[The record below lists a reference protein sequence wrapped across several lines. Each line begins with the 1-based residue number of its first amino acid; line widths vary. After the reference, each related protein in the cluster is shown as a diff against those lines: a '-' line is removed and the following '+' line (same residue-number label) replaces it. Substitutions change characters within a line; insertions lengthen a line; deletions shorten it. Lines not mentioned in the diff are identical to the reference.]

1 MHTLIVDCIGFLL
14 KFAVYA
20 VNADGEVYQK
30 AYMSP
35 EDIAKYASANRDIKS
50 IKLTGPTEYCM
61 GLQEELKT
69 QLALE
74 HANNDIEIEVI

>member
-20 VNADGEVYQK
+20 IDADGEVYGRD
-30 AYMSP
+30 YMSA
-35 EDIAKYASANRDIKS
+35 EDIAKYAAANQDIKS
-50 IKLTGPTEYCM
+50 IKLNGPTEYCM

-74 HANNDIEIEVI
+74 YANNDIEIEVI

>member
-1 MHTLIVDCIGFLL
+1 MHSLIVDCIGFLL

-20 VNADGEVYQK
+20 IVADGDVYQRE
-30 AYMSP
+30 YMSA
-35 EDIAKYASANRDIKS
+35 EDIVKYVATNHDIKN

-74 HANNDIEIEVI
+74 YANNDIEIEVI